1 MAKKDKNVDTI
12 EEIMNIDE
20 QPKKIKVHKS
30 AILKTILV
38 LIGVIVLVFLA
49 LKFLADFK
57 NDTQKEQIGI
67 EIVETI

>member
-1 MAKKDKNVDTI
+1 MAIKDKNVDTI
-12 EEIMNIDE
+12 EEIMNIDK

-49 LKFLADFK
+49 LKFLADFTT
-57 NDTQKEQIGI
+57 DTQKEEIGI
-67 EIVETI
+67 EMVETI

>member
-12 EEIMNIDE
+12 EEIMNIDKH
-20 QPKKIKVHKS
+20 PKKIKVHKS

-49 LKFLADFK
+49 LKFLADFQ

>member
-12 EEIMNIDE
+12 EEIMNIDK

-30 AILKTILV
+30 AVLKTILV